1 MYYQKLI
8 GVVQPLLP
16 KCIFLTVRDSQIQ
29 KLLKASSY
37 SSYQPKK
44 KLLFTSLQMAKTGV
58 KDDTVFNAGF
68 FPNRNHHWNQ
78 PSWEVFLKFPKLR
91 VLLKT
96 TNR

>member
-1 MYYQKLI
+1 MY
-8 GVVQPLLP
+8 
-16 KCIFLTVRDSQIQ
+16 FLTVRDSHIQ
-29 KLLKASSY
+29 KFSTQGIKLFKL
-37 SSYQPKK
+37 PTKK

-58 KDDTVFNAGF
+58 KDDTVFNTGF